1 MTLASN
7 IHKASTIVTCNYIFI
22 WYKTGQNQS
31 QTPEIEI
38 DVGELIVLSDG
49 KTSSILAKGFFHS
62 ALHTFVGGVV
72 DRNPL
77 ASDDG
82 NK

>member
-38 DVGELIVLSDG
+38 DVGELIVSSDG
-49 KTSSILAKGFFHS
+49 NTSSTLAK
-62 ALHTFVGGVV
+62 FVGGVV